1 MTAEEKR
8 AYNRDYYQR
17 KLKGSAKQKERR
29 RKLWAKKKMRMMVDA
44 DHYAEHRRRV
54 RAALWKWRRKKG
66 MRERGRQPARTIPDW
81 CVMGCALDANSPLL
95 FENASPELKAYGR
108 ELAMEWAAKRR
119 RAAK

>member
-8 AYNRDYYQR
+8 AYDRDYYQR
-17 KLKGSAKQKERR
+17 RIKGSAKQKERY
-29 RKLWAKKKMRMMVDA
+29 RKLWAKEKMRMMVDA

-54 RAALWKWRRKKG
+54 RASQWKWRRKKG
-66 MRERGRQPARTIPDW
+66 MKVRGLQPARTIPDW

-108 ELAMEWAAKRR
+108 QLATEWAAKRR
-119 RAAK
+119 RAAR